1 MTFVSMESLPPTLV
15 TLQTFGETKTDLL
28 GLGTLSQLDNG
39 AEVVGTVDS
48 VLPLDFGGTDTE
60 EKGLE
65 VVKETADV
73 EEEEEG
79 VTCDCCCCV
88 LVRDFLCFRGLLP
101 ELEVEE

>member
-1 MTFVSMESLPPTLV
+1 MESLPPTLV

-65 VVKETADV
+65 VVKE
-73 EEEEEG
+73 G